1 MEIDFVKKKD
11 KGSQT
16 SVASIKGKIKQLIIP
31 AVLLDSGAEVSIMSE
46 DIAKRLKLKV
56 DTNEKYDLSGTATK
70 TTESIGM
77 SPELPITL
85 APGCIVYEKFVVI
98 KYNKPLLAFSNVFLK
113 RYDCAIDWATDELK
127 IYPNRKE
134 FVIPVTMHRVKNNIE
149 VNHVVSSQQNT
160 DQSVSKDEELKK
172 NCVNVVHKTKR
183 EEELERA
190 LNKNIESLYV
200 ITECYNNLLTRVENA
215 VAG

>member
-1 MEIDFVKKKD
+1 
-11 KGSQT
+11 
-16 SVASIKGKIKQLIIP
+16 
-31 AVLLDSGAEVSIMSE
+31 
-46 DIAKRLKLKV
+46 
-56 DTNEKYDLSGTATK
+56 
-70 TTESIGM
+70 M

-85 APGCIVYEKFVVI
+85 APGCIVFEKFVVI

-172 NCVNVVHKTKR
+172 SCVNCEEYKKDLYNALKSKAEINEFSEKLQIRYGELYHCYDNKIKTD
-183 EEELERA
+183 
-190 LNKNIESLYV
+190 
-200 ITECYNNLLTRVENA
+200 
-215 VAG
+215 